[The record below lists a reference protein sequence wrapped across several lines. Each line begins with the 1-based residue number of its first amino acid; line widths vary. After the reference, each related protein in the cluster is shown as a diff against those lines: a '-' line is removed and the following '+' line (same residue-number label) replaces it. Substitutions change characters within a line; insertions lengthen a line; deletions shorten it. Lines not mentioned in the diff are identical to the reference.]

1 MLFLKKAESE
11 NEIIDVYRLR
21 YNVYCQEKKF
31 EAEDEYPDQLEVDE
45 YDVYSVH
52 FLAKKNDRV
61 VGTARMI
68 LNNPIG
74 FPAEKHCKLNI
85 SIEGMKKERT
95 VEVSRF
101 AISKDAARSTG
112 CNRQEI
118 VLGLIREIYQE
129 GRRLGV
135 KYFYAAMC
143 KGFQKVLLNC
153 GIMFLQV
160 GPEVDY
166 HGKRAPYITWM
177 KNIEDGL
184 FMKDINLFRYVT
196 LSDNLSCSRNAL
208 TYTGK

>member
-1 MLFLKKAESE
+1 MLYFKKVESE
-11 NEIIDVYRLR
+11 DEFSEVYKLR

-31 EAEDEYPDQLEVDE
+31 EQENEHPDQIEVDE
-45 YDVYSVH
+45 YDVYAVH

-85 SIEGMKKERT
+85 SIEGLKKERT

>member
-1 MLFLKKAESE
+1 MLYLKKVESDD
-11 NEIIDVYRLR
+11 EISEVYKLR

-31 EAEDEYPDQLEVDE
+31 EEENEFPDQLEIDE
-45 YDVYSVH
+45 YDVYAVH

-74 FPAEKHCKLNI
+74 FPAEKHCKLDI
-85 SIEGMKKERT
+85 SLEGMKKERT

-101 AISKDAARSTG
+101 AISKEAARSTG

-118 VLGLIREIYQE
+118 VLGLIREIVQE
-129 GRRLGV
+129 GRRLGI
-135 KYFYAAMC
+135 KYFYAAMA
-143 KGFQKVLLNC
+143 KSFQKILL
-153 GIMFLQV
+153 QA

-184 FMKDINLFRYVT
+184 FMKDVSLYRYVIASGVFPYPM
-196 LSDNLSCSRNAL
+196 SDLA
-208 TYTGK
+208 YTGK

>member
-1 MLFLKKAESE
+1 MLYFKKVESE
-11 NEIIDVYRLR
+11 DEFSEVYKLR

-31 EAEDEYPDQLEVDE
+31 EQENEHPDQIEVDE
-45 YDVYSVH
+45 YDVYAVH